1 MIEMS
6 SASRGRGTTYGER
19 LLESIFLLHRRSY
32 KPITATDPVL
42 SDEQLGKP
50 GECRWTGGNV
60 DDDYS

>member
-6 SASRGRGTTYGER
+6 SASRDDTYGER
-19 LLESIFLLHRRSY
+19 LLESMFSSTGASY

-50 GECRWTGGNV
+50 GECRWTEGNV
-60 DDDYS
+60 DNDYS